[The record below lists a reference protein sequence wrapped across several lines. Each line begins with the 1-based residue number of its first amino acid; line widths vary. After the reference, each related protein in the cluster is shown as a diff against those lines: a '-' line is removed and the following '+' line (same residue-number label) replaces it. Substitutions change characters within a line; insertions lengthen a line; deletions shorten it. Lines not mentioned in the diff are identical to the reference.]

1 MTKEE
6 RLKSLE
12 RAEEKCYAH
21 LDALSKEEVPQ
32 NSTMILLSTIDELR
46 FMMNRVNREGETFTL
61 SKDGAFQFRVDKP
74 VIEPVGRSLLETNP
88 AKTAAEDTDL
98 VETATEEPEAVATE
112 VSAKTYSR
120 DEVKVTL
127 NRLHREGK
135 IDVAELFE
143 QIGYTKMSDIPDSEL
158 GKLMALAGVE

>member
-6 RLKSLE
+6 KLAVIGDLE
-12 RAEEKCYAH
+12 DKAYK
-21 LDALSKEEVPQ
+21 ALSGLTVPDM
-32 NSTMILLSTIDELR
+32 TT
-46 FMMNRVNREGETFTL
+46 
-61 SKDGAFQFRVDKP
+61 DKP
-74 VIEPVGRSLLETNP
+74 HTLFHVLNDFRYLKQSVMEEDVTITLDKSKAVPFVLD
-88 AKTAAEDTDL
+88 KVQQAAEDTDL
-98 VETATEEPEAVATE
+98 VETAAEEPEDVATE